1 MKKLLSIAAPV
12 LVIGMGVAAYA
23 LLDWTKPEPD
33 KKQDPVRPV
42 SVFVQPAQRAEVA
55 LGIETSGEVRA
66 RTTVEMIAQVA
77 GRVVSVSTEFVE
89 GGRVTPQA
97 VLVQIEDTDYR
108 LALTQAQAAVADA
121 EVGVEQA
128 LADADV
134 ARKQLRDAR
143 NATALALKKPQVA
156 RAQARLLAAQASLEQ
171 AQINLDR
178 TRISLPFDGRVV
190 AKQVDVGQYVTPGV
204 VLGRAFATDV
214 VEVRLPLTDAQLASL
229 GLPIGYVAEDA
240 GVPVVLSA
248 QVAGQQHRWHAHLVR
263 LDAAIEPTTRM
274 LYGIVEMRDPY
285 AANVSAAG
293 MPLAVGLYVQAAL
306 KGRQLERAIVI
317 PRDALR
323 AGNQVFV
330 VNDQDRLEVRQVDV
344 THSDRKQA
352 VVASGLAAQE
362 QVVVS
367 SIRNPIDG
375 MALQA
380 LNSEAAA
387 DGQVAAQSQAIDTT
401 QAGS

>member
-156 RAQARLLAAQASLEQ
+156 RAQSRLLAAQASLEQ

-387 DGQVAAQSQAIDTT
+387 DGQVAVQSQAIDTT

>member
-12 LVIGMGVAAYA
+12 LVIGIGVAAYA

-33 KKQDPVRPV
+33 KKQDPVRPL
-42 SVFVQPAQRAEVA
+42 SVFVQPAKRAEVA

-77 GRVVSVSTEFVE
+77 GRIVSVSPEFVE
-89 GGRVTPQA
+89 GGRVSPQA
-97 VLVQIEDTDYR
+97 VLVKIEDTDYR

-156 RAQARLLAAQASLEQ
+156 RAQSRLLAAQASLEQ

-248 QVAGQQHRWHAHLVR
+248 QVAGQQHRWQAHLVR

-274 LYGIVEMRDPY
+274 LYGIVEMHDPY
-285 AANVSAAG
+285 AANVSAGG

-352 VVASGLAAQE
+352 VVASGLAVQE

-380 LNSEAAA
+380 LNSEATS
-387 DGQVAAQSQAIDTT
+387 DSQVAAQSQAIDTT
-401 QAGS
+401 RAGS